1 MAVPD
6 ACQQSEQVT
15 GLMSL
20 ALDGVLDEKRQKRL
34 QEHLA
39 ACPAC
44 QMEWSA
50 MQRVSALFELSEVI
64 GPPLGFSV
72 RVDRRLAEKAKRRNR
87 MFGGMAVLTGSLSL
101 AGLTV
106 ATVVGIV
113 LGLLAWNRSGS
124 LEAMEQGGMAVSR
137 VASGVGLVGKGA
149 SLFLK
154 DLLWSYGLPAILVIG
169 VAVMVL
175 AGVWAWLV
183 GRQARNHHRNG
194 YV

>member
-1 MAVPD
+1 MAVPE

-20 ALDGVLDEKRQKRL
+20 ALDGLLEEKRQKRL

-39 ACPAC
+39 VCPAC

-50 MQRVSALFELSEVI
+50 MQRVSALFEQSEVI

-72 RVDRRLAEKAKRRNR
+72 RVERRLAEKAKRRNR

-101 AGLTV
+101 AGLTAV
-106 ATVVGIV
+106 TVVGIV
-113 LGLLAWNRSGS
+113 LGLLAWN
-124 LEAMEQGGMAVSR
+124 
-137 VASGVGLVGKGA
+137 
-149 SLFLK
+149 
-154 DLLWSYGLPAILVIG
+154 YGLPAILVIG
-169 VAVMVL
+169 VSVMVL
-175 AGVWAWLV
+175 VGVWAWLV